1 MWEKGFRIATV
12 AVICVLLGA
21 LAAVAGQKKDMGGW
35 GLGSPYNKLYDAS
48 EMDSFKGTVIK
59 IVEVVPMK
67 GMSPGVGLVVRE
79 RGGDDILVHLC
90 PSWFIDRKSTGLK
103 RGDRVKVK
111 GVWTVIDDK
120 DVFMAS
126 KVKKGDYFQLKVRLT
141 KDGTPFWTMSPE
153 ELAKERASQ

>member
-1 MWEKGFRIATV
+1 MRKKGFGLIV
-12 AVICVLLGA
+12 ALCVLAGA
-21 LAAVAGQKKDMGGW
+21 SFSAVAGEKRDMGGW
-35 GLGSPYNKLYDAS
+35 GLDSPYNKLYDAS
-48 EMDSFKGTVIK
+48 EMDSFKGTIVK
-59 IVEVVPMK
+59 IIEVVPMK

-111 GVWTVIDDK
+111 GVWAVIDDK

-153 ELAKERASQ
+153 QLAKERASQ